1 MSQITPVVDTVK
13 SLLKSKGIT
22 YSLLAEQL
30 GMSEANVKRMFAQKR
45 FTLSRL
51 EQICDVLL
59 ISMTDLFAMTQRES
73 TKLSQLTSEQE
84 DQLLENPKLLLL
96 AICVRDGWK
105 FEEIIEYYAIDKHEC
120 IQLLAKLDRL
130 RIIELLPNN
139 HFRSLIAQDFRWLPG
154 GKLEQ
159 FMEQEVMVKFMAPK
173 NQEPWTFR
181 FYLRGRYSKTS
192 IDIIQRK
199 LTQLT
204 KEAAQLNQEDQSLPL
219 KDRQHIGMLLAMR
232 PWEPSLFEKMRR
244 PAE

>member
-84 DQLLENPKLLLL
+84 DQ
-96 AICVRDGWK
+96 
-105 FEEIIEYYAIDKHEC
+105 
-120 IQLLAKLDRL
+120 
-130 RIIELLPNN
+130 
-139 HFRSLIAQDFRWLPG
+139 
-154 GKLEQ
+154 
-159 FMEQEVMVKFMAPK
+159 
-173 NQEPWTFR
+173 
-181 FYLRGRYSKTS
+181 
-192 IDIIQRK
+192 
-199 LTQLT
+199 
-204 KEAAQLNQEDQSLPL
+204 SLPL